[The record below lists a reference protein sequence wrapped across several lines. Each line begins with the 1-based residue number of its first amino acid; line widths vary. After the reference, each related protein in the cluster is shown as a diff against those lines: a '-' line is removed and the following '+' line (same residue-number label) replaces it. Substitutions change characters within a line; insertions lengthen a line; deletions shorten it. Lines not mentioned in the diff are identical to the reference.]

1 MKKWMWPLLAVF
13 TFILGQQ
20 SSHLVQNQSPGRIPS
35 SHSSD
40 LEAPSRILGST
51 EEVWFGP
58 NRELYFHAKIDSGAE
73 SSSIHASK
81 IISFTKNGKTYVE
94 FETIDDKGSSQSYIR
109 QVSKIDEVKNSLGA
123 HKRYFFYETV
133 WINYLPYYAEINVT
147 DRSHLSKRFLVGKNI
162 LKQGF
167 LIDSSIESSR
177 TLRPKLDEIV
187 TVVK

>member
-1 MKKWMWPLLAVF
+1 MKKWSWPLMAVF
-13 TFILGQQ
+13 TFILGYHSNGFFDESPQDIERAPASVDFEDEAKIVG
-20 SSHLVQNQSPGRIPS
+20 SS
-35 SHSSD
+35 
-40 LEAPSRILGST
+40 

-81 IISFTKNGKTYVE
+81 ITSYTKNGKLFVE
-94 FETIDDKGSSQSYIR
+94 FETRDDKGVTQIYKR
-109 QVSKIDEVKNSLGA
+109 QVSKVDEVKNSLGA

-133 WINYLPYYAEINVT
+133 WISHLPYYAELNVT

-177 TLRPKLDEIV
+177 TLKPKLDELVSAI
-187 TVVK
+187 K